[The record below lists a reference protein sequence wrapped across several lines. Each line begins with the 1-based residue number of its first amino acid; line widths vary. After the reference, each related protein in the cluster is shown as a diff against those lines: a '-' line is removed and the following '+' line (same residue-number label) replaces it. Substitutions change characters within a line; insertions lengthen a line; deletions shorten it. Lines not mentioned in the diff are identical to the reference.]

1 MPKSTTGKMPFWV
14 MRDGDPVA
22 RCSDIG
28 PALHLLAECGTHIS
42 IGRVH
47 SSARTVFTSPEW
59 KEWGCVMHDLLE
71 DIEASTAAEIAAIF
85 DLFDARFKRNI
96 GHWRET
102 RRDTAEFNYLKEVL
116 RDKLGLWDVPGWREH
131 GERRPEEV
139 AVP

>member
-1 MPKSTTGKMPFWV
+1 MPKSTTEGKMPFWV
-14 MRDGDPVA
+14 MRHNYPVA

-47 SSARTVFTSPEW
+47 SSAHLVFDSPEW
-59 KEWGCVMHDLLE
+59 KEWGCVMHDLME
-71 DIEASTAAEIAAIF
+71 AIESEVEKLAGYYRCLCRDRKLRPGREIRKETAAA
-85 DLFDARFKRNI
+85 
-96 GHWRET
+96 
-102 RRDTAEFNYLKEVL
+102 NYLKEVL

>member
-1 MPKSTTGKMPFWV
+1 MPKSTTEGKMPFWV
-14 MRDGDPVA
+14 MRHNYPVA

-47 SSARTVFTSPEW
+47 SSAHLVFDSPEW
-59 KEWGCVMHDLLE
+59 KEWGCVMHDLME
-71 DIEASTAAEIAAIF
+71 TIESEVEKLAGYYRCLCRDRKLRPGREIRKETAAA
-85 DLFDARFKRNI
+85 
-96 GHWRET
+96 
-102 RRDTAEFNYLKEVL
+102 NYLKEVL